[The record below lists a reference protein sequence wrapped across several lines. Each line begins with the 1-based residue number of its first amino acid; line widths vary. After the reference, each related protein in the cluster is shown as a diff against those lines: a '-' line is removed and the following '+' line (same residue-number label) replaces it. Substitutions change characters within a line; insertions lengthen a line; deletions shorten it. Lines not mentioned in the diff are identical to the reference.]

1 MQLKL
6 ISPNGGH
13 SEEITVLATTFG
25 REFNEPL
32 VHQVVTAYLAGAR
45 SGTKAQKSRADVR
58 GGGKKPHA
66 QKGTGRARAGS
77 SRSPL
82 WRSGGV
88 TFAAVP
94 RDFSQKV
101 NKKMYRGAMCSILS
115 QLVRSERLHV
125 SKDINIENHK
135 TKSLIEFLAK
145 FNLTEALIVVKHL
158 DENLYLAAR
167 NLPRVYICE
176 VTSLD
181 PVSLVKSKNVLIA
194 EDALRHLEGTLS

>member
-6 ISPNGGH
+6 ISPADGKF
-13 SEEITVLATTFG
+13 EEITVLATAFG

-32 VHQVVTAYLAGAR
+32 VHQVVTAYLATAR
-45 SGTKAQKSRADVR
+45 AGTKAQKSRGEVR

-82 WRSGGV
+82 WRTGGV
-88 TFAAVP
+88 TFAATP
-94 RDFSQKV
+94 RDFTQKV

-125 SKDINIENHK
+125 SKEISVDSPK
-135 TKSLIEFLAK
+135 TKGLIALLKNFS
-145 FNLTEALIVVKHL
+145 LTEALIVVKHL

-167 NLPRVYICE
+167 NLPRVYVCE
-176 VTSLD
+176 VGSLD
-181 PVSLVKSKNVLIA
+181 PVSLVKFKNVLMA